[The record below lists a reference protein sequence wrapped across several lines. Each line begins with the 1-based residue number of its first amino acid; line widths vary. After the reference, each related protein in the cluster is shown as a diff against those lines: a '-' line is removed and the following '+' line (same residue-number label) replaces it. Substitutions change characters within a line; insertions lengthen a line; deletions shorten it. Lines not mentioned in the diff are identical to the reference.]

1 MVQRLRPSGAGE
13 HASAIKRASKRPSKR
28 SLQGVVRL
36 AGPKAASKPSST
48 KRRLRRS
55 TVRSQMPSASA
66 MSATLHRS
74 PQWGPTSHN
83 KSARACTN
91 LWADVFPV
99 RVSDSSLS
107 RSSFVS
113 VTLYRGTIL
122 YHRTELG
129 FRIRHPLRYCLLG
142 RAQSPERYTP
152 ARCPQ
157 TRVP

>member
-1 MVQRLRPSGAGE
+1 
-13 HASAIKRASKRPSKR
+13 
-28 SLQGVVRL
+28 
-36 AGPKAASKPSST
+36 
-48 KRRLRRS
+48 LRRS

-142 RAQSPERYTP
+142 SSVLTTIL
-152 ARCPQ
+152 RC
-157 TRVP
+157 